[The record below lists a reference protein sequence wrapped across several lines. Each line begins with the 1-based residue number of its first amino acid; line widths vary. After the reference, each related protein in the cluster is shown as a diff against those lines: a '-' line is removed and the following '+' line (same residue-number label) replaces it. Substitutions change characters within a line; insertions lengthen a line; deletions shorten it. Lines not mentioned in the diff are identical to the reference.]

1 MLDRGRVLVI
11 GAGGQLGGEFCAALG
26 SSGASVHAADRTPRQ
41 GWLAVDLSKQER
53 LSCMVREMRPAV
65 VVNAA
70 AYTAVD
76 RAESEPELAMA
87 INGTAPG
94 TLARVCREVGAL
106 MLHFSTDYVFDGR
119 AGRAYT
125 ERDAVS
131 PLNEYGRSKATGEQA
146 ICESG
151 ADYFIVR
158 TSWLYTPGASNFV
171 STMLRLFREAKTV
184 RVVDD
189 QIGSPTC
196 ARQLAQVLTRLL
208 MECDEEKL
216 RALGGLYH
224 LCADGETSWYGFARA
239 IHART
244 QPQARALLQPIDTA
258 TYGAPAARPARSTL
272 ACTRAKDSLDV
283 ALPHWLAQLEAVMP
297 EFNAAPGGNG

>member
-26 SSGASVHAADRTPRQ
+26 ASGASVQPADRKPRQ

-53 LSCMVREMRPAV
+53 LASIVRALRPGV

-76 RAESEPELAMA
+76 RAEGESELAMT

-94 TLARVCREVGAL
+94 TLAQVCRDVGAL

-125 ERDAVS
+125 ELDAVS
-131 PLNEYGRSKATGEQA
+131 PLNEYGRSKVTGEKA
-146 ICESG
+146 VSESG
-151 ADYFIVR
+151 VDHFIVR
-158 TSWLYTPGASNFV
+158 ASWLYTPGASNFV
-171 STMLRLFREAKTV
+171 STMLRLFRHARNV

-189 QIGSPTC
+189 QVGSPTC
-196 ARQLAQVLTRLL
+196 ARQLAQALTRLL
-208 MECDEEKL
+208 AECDEEKL

-224 LCADGETSWYGFARA
+224 LCADGETSWYEFARA
-239 IHART
+239 IHARA
-244 QPQARALLQPIDTA
+244 QPLAKALLEPVDTA
-258 TYGAPAARPARSTL
+258 TYGACATRPARSTL
-272 ACTRAKDSLDV
+272 DCERARDLLGIT
-283 ALPHWLAQLEAVMP
+283 LPHWLTQLEAVMP
-297 EFNAAPGGNG
+297 EFNSVSGGNV